1 MPDPGGEAQRAIAAC
16 LARFLPAGGRL
27 AVGYSGGL
35 DSTVLLHALA
45 GLRQLHHLSVSAVH
59 VHHGL
64 SPQADAWAA
73 HCQGVCDALEI
84 PLTVHRVRVNPAG
97 QGLEAA
103 ARQAR
108 YQVFST
114 QDADAILLA
123 QHQDDQAETV
133 LLQLRRGA
141 SAKGMSAM
149 PECRQ
154 LVPGKLLLLRP
165 FLGLTRT
172 QLEAFAKAHGL
183 SWVEDESNLDPSLAR
198 NHVRHTLLPLLDAV
212 VPGMSPALTRAAE
225 QFAEWSALLD
235 ALADSDGASALDHR
249 GLDTSILSNLPEARA
264 RNLLRRVLEQAG
276 VQVRRAPLMEATRQ
290 LREACA
296 NSQVRVD
303 FGGASV
309 ARFQGRVQVVP
320 SAMYAP
326 VPDLGKPWRGEV
338 QLDLGLAGWLDFKAR
353 EGAGVELLGHDV
365 LVRHRRGGD
374 RLRLRPGQLAR
385 PVKDLLREAGIPP
398 WLRPWLPVVEVDGRV
413 AWVGG
418 LGENTECRAG
428 PGRPGWLIA
437 WAPPW

>member
-1 MPDPGGEAQRAIAAC
+1 MPDPGDEVQRAIAAC
-16 LARFLPAGGRL
+16 LARYLPAGGRL

-35 DSTVLLHALA
+35 DSTVLLHAWV

-64 SPQADAWAA
+64 SPQADAWTA
-73 HCQGVCDALEI
+73 HCQGVCDVLEI
-84 PLTVHRVRVNPAG
+84 PLAVHRVGVNPTG

-103 ARQAR
+103 AREAR
-108 YQVFST
+108 YQVFSK

-133 LLQLRRGA
+133 LLQLWRGA
-141 SAKGMSAM
+141 SVKGMSAM

-154 LVPGKLLLLRP
+154 LVPGTLLLRP
-165 FLGLTRT
+165 FLGLNRT
-172 QLEAFAKAHGL
+172 QLEAYARTHAL
-183 SWVEDESNLDPSLAR
+183 SWVEDESNQDQSLAR
-198 NHVRHTLLPLLDAV
+198 NHVRHTLMPLLDAL
-212 VPGMSPALTRAAE
+212 VPGMSPALARAAE
-225 QFAEWSALLD
+225 QFAEWSSLLD
-235 ALADSDGASALDHR
+235 ALADSDGASTVDDR
-249 GLDTSILSNLPEARA
+249 GLDSAILADLPEARA

-276 VQVRRAPLMEATRQ
+276 VQVRRAPLVEATRQ

-296 NSQVRVD
+296 SSQVRVD

-309 ARFQGRVQVVP
+309 ARFQGRVRVVP

-326 VPDLGKPWRGEV
+326 VPDLGIPWRGEA

-365 LVRHRRGGD
+365 QIRHRRGGD

-398 WLRPWLPVVEVDGRV
+398 WMRPWLPVVEVDGRV

-418 LGENTECRAG
+418 LGENLDLSAG
-428 PGRPGWLIA
+428 PAGHGWLIS
-437 WAPPW
+437 WSPPW